1 MMNWIKH
8 SLFNRLLAIIVG
20 GCLLI
25 VAASGYYFLQVSSD
39 FHRYNQLLDQEL
51 THERQIGSMLQ
62 SFRIQVQEW
71 KNVLLRGTDSHQ
83 LAIYWKRF
91 EDQER
96 QIQAQGIQLADQVQS
111 QEAQQLIQRF
121 LQAHQLMGKAYRE
134 ALDNFQASG
143 FNPVAG
149 DQAVRG
155 IDREPTRL
163 LDEAASILTERA
175 ARGAVEI
182 RQDVRVTSLIAGAI
196 LLAAILV
203 FVGGALL
210 AVHRGIIRPS
220 RQVIAVIDDLSQGRL
235 DTQVSV
241 KRADELGVLAR
252 AALRLQA
259 FLQEMA
265 SELKHSTQDLDQA
278 TDTLASTAASVTDNA
293 DQVSQRI
300 NQMAAATQEMTAA
313 AQEVASHAQGAA
325 QSAQE
330 VRQAA
335 QGGLRAMEEA
345 REVIERLSRQVT
357 ASGDAVNQ
365 LDLDIQNVGSVLN
378 VIRGIAEQTNLL
390 ALNAA
395 IEAARA
401 GEQGRGFAVVAD
413 EVRTLAQRTQAS
425 TTQIQEI
432 IESVQQG
439 ARNTVSVIMESRDIS
454 SHSVDIF
461 QQAAVQLTQITRS
474 IEDINDLNTQVAT
487 AAEEQASVAD
497 DIARDIADVSQQTE
511 ETAQAVGSLRGLT
524 GLMQQMAQRN
534 LELGQ
539 RFKGAKI

>member
-1 MMNWIKH
+1 MNWIKH

-39 FHRYNQLLDQEL
+39 FQRYNQLLDQEL
-51 THERQIGSMLQ
+51 THEREIASLLQ
-62 SFRIQVQEW
+62 DFRVQVQEW
-71 KNVLLRGTDSHQ
+71 KNVLLRGVDSHQ
-83 LAIYWKRF
+83 LTTYWKRF
-91 EDQER
+91 ENQER
-96 QIQAQGIQLADQVQS
+96 KIQEQGKWLADQVQS
-111 QEAQQLIQRF
+111 PQARQLIQQF
-121 LQAHQLMGKAYRE
+121 LQAHQTMGKAYRE
-134 ALDNFQASG
+134 ALEDFQMSG
-143 FNPVAG
+143 FDPVAG

-163 LDEAASILTERA
+163 LDEAASILTEIA
-175 ARGAVEI
+175 ARGAAEI
-182 RQDVRVTSLIAGAI
+182 RQDVKATSLIAGAI
-196 LLAAILV
+196 LLSAILV
-203 FVGGALL
+203 FVGAALL
-210 AVHRGIIRPS
+210 AVYRGIIRPS

-235 DTQVSV
+235 DTPVSV
-241 KRADELGVLAR
+241 RREDELGVLAR

-265 SELKHSTQDLDQA
+265 GELEHSTQGLEQA
-278 TDTLASTAASVTDNA
+278 TDTLASTAESVTDNA
-293 DQVSQRI
+293 DQASGRI
-300 NQMAAATQEMTAA
+300 TQMAAATQQMTAA
-313 AQEVASHAQGAA
+313 AQEVAGHAQGAA

-335 QGGLRAMEEA
+335 RGGLQAMDEA

-365 LDLDIQNVGSVLN
+365 LDLDIQNVGDVLD
-378 VIRGIAEQTNLL
+378 VIRGIADQTNLL

-401 GEQGRGFAVVAD
+401 GDQGRGFAVVAD

-425 TTQIQEI
+425 TAQIQEI

-439 ARNTVSVIMESRDIS
+439 ARKTVSVMAESRDIS
-454 SHSVDIF
+454 SHSVEIF
-461 QQAAVQLTQITRS
+461 QQAAVQLTQITRA

-487 AAEEQASVAD
+487 AAEEQAAVAD

-511 ETAQAVGSLRGLT
+511 ETAQAVSSLRELT

-534 LELGQ
+534 LALGQ
-539 RFKGAKI
+539 RFQTS